1 MTISPDNQ
9 AAFTEILTIKKFL
22 SKVLLLARTL
32 FLPQITKEIAIA
44 GVITE
49 TTSLVLYKMKRT
61 LSKIQLSSFLRELS
75 FSKPLM
81 CRVFQQERILQ

>member
-9 AAFTEILTIKKFL
+9 AAFTEILIIKKFL

-49 TTSLVLYKMKRT
+49 TTSLVLYKMRRT
-61 LSKIQLSSFLRELS
+61 LSKIQLNSFLRELS

-81 CRVFQQERILQ
+81 YRVFQQERILQ